1 MHAVVTMATFQWLE
15 IKAAKQVRAAT
26 KRVVKTV
33 TSTRR
38 EHESEDNVLEVEDRG
53 STTVVSSSS
62 QFSTSRDRAKPQ
74 LNTRGRTTP
83 ATSTPLSQ
91 QSCPGILLAPLY
103 FVFIAPIMLVLFVF
117 DVRQQNSNN
126 RLGLVCGAIS
136 VSLLLLFG
144 GMMIFRTAVAFL
156 TLLLLYCLVSAYLKG
171 SPHGQHDDT
180 TAVSASRSTFSRVAC
195 Y

>member
-1 MHAVVTMATFQWLE
+1 VHAVVTMATFQWLE
-15 IKAAKQVRAAT
+15 IKAAKQVRSST

-38 EHESEDNVLEVEDRG
+38 EHESENNVLEVEDRG
-53 STTVVSSSS
+53 STTVSSSS

-103 FVFIAPIMLVLFVF
+103 FVFIAPIMIVLFVF
-117 DVRQQNSNN
+117 DIREQNLNN
-126 RLGLVCGAIS
+126 RLGLVCGAII
-136 VSLLLLFG
+136 VLLLLFG
-144 GMMIFRTAVAFL
+144 GMVIFQTAIAFL

-171 SPHGQHDDT
+171 SPSGQWR
-180 TAVSASRSTFSRVAC
+180 AR
-195 Y
+195 